1 MAADTKIYLRVTCTF
16 CRGKRDMMPY
26 TTCPYCNSKGT
37 EYIEANLGAIATY
50 CKEHLTEKELDK
62 LKNLLDN

>member
-1 MAADTKIYLRVTCTF
+1 
-16 CRGKRDMMPY
+16 MMPY